1 MIYNQNYVSFHLF
14 PPNSAEPVRD
24 LSPEKMKLALTEP
37 DGLLWVSL
45 ERPSEEEA
53 RALLK
58 EVFAFHPLAIEDC
71 LSTGY
76 QPPKVDDFGDYIF
89 FIIHSL
95 HPGEDLSVM
104 GTRELNLF
112 LGNNYLVTC
121 HLHETMPAI
130 EHVWKRLERD
140 NRLRNNGSDFLCHA
154 VLDKL
159 VDDYMPVIDHMDDE
173 IDWLEDQ
180 VLAKPNP
187 TTLERVLSLKHSV
200 MALRRILSPQREVMN
215 RLARD
220 EFAQIDRQARI
231 YFRDIYDH
239 LVRIQDLSESIRDIV
254 TGALDIYLSS
264 TSLRLNEIMRALTVV
279 STIFLPLS
287 FLAGVY
293 GTNFKN
299 FPELEWGYPWV
310 WLLYIGVAAG
320 FIIYFKRK
328 NWL

>member
-1 MIYNQNYVSFHLF
+1 V
-14 PPNSAEPVRD
+14 
-24 LSPEKMKLALTEP
+24 EKLKLALAEP
-37 DGLLWVSL
+37 AGLLWVNL
-45 ERPSEEEA
+45 ERPDEA
-53 RALLK
+53 EANTILK
-58 EVFAFHPLAIEDC
+58 DVFNFHPLSIEDC

-76 QPPKVDDFGDYIF
+76 QPPKVDDFGNSIF
-89 FIIHSL
+89 LIIHAL
-95 HPGEDLSVM
+95 HPGKELSVM
-104 GTRELNLF
+104 ETHELNLF
-112 LGNNYLVTC
+112 LGKNYLVTC
-121 HLHETMPAI
+121 YLHDSMPAVDHI
-130 EHVWKRLERD
+130 WQRLQRD
-140 NRLRNNGSDFLCHA
+140 NRLHSNGADFLCHA

-159 VDDYMPVIDHMDDE
+159 VDEYMPVIDHMDDE

-187 TTLERVLSLKHSV
+187 VTLERVLSLKHSV
-200 MALRRILSPQREVMN
+200 MALRRILSPQREVIN

-220 EFAQIDRQARI
+220 EFSQIDRQTRI

-254 TGALDIYLSS
+254 TGALDIHLSS

-287 FLAGVY
+287 FQAGVY
-293 GTNFKN
+293 GTNFKH

-320 FIIYFKRK
+320 FLLYFKHQK
-328 NWL
+328 WLRECSVYLSSNGG